1 MRIPAS
7 HFICELFPNY
17 QIIRIQNS
25 IQAFALLYAARINFQ
40 NNFKTIHMKK
50 VYTFI
55 MLLTFGSATFVGCSS
70 SKNSAKGG
78 ILGGGGVTGTVVK
91 TVGTVVGLIVLSK
104 IIKSVL
110 KTVGGSTAFEGV
122 TSNNSFTTNFNE
134 DTKLNSFAQS
144 TLLKTALQILVAE
157 RFEIPLTT
165 VANNY
170 NSLTTVGDLATFIGK
185 NGSAKKL
192 GEIK

>member
-1 MRIPAS
+1 
-7 HFICELFPNY
+7 
-17 QIIRIQNS
+17 
-25 IQAFALLYAARINFQ
+25 
-40 NNFKTIHMKK
+40 MKK

-55 MLLTFGSATFVGCSS
+55 MLLSFGSATFVGCSS
-70 SKNSAKGG
+70 SKNSTKD
-78 ILGGGGVTGTVVK
+78 ILGGGTVTGTVVK
-91 TVGTVVGLIVLSK
+91 TVGTVVGLILLSK

-110 KTVGGSTAFEGV
+110 KTVGGSTAFAPV
-122 TSNNSFTTNFNE
+122 ANSSSFITDFNE
-134 DTKLNSFAQS
+134 DTKLNSFAQNN
-144 TLLKTALQILVAE
+144 LLKTALQVLVAE

-192 GEIK
+192 SEIK